1 MTTVRLGK
9 SELIVPKNGFGA
21 LPIQRITLAETV
33 HLLHKALDNGMYY
46 FDTARF
52 YTDSEEKLG
61 AAFADRRDKVIISTK
76 TGATRV
82 EDFWSQLETSLLL
95 LRTDYI
101 DLYLIHWPKLNP
113 QDLQWRQKIRD
124 TWRAME
130 ELYKEGKCR
139 AIGVCNFLP
148 HHLQVILDDCEIV
161 PMVDQLELHVGYL
174 QQYTLDFCRAHN
186 ILPQAWSPLGRMY
199 FSEEPCLQ
207 KMAKQ
212 YGRPVSQL
220 LLRFLNQSGIQII
233 PKSTHEDRMKDNMDI
248 FGFTINEED
257 MHFLSVLPQIFFSK
271 EFPDWAERG

>member
-1 MTTVRLGK
+1 MSYGVASEDFHLWTLPQDKTTEMVRHAFDLG
-9 SELIVPKNGFGA
+9 VNF
-21 LPIQRITLAETV
+21 
-33 HLLHKALDNGMYY
+33 
-46 FDTARF
+46 FDTANC
-52 YTDSEEKLG
+52 YSHGTSEEFLG
-61 AAFADRRDKVIISTK
+61 KALRDSGINRHDVVIASKVFYNE
-76 TGATRV
+76 GALSRQAIMREIDGTLQR
-82 EDFWSQLETSLLL
+82 LG
-95 LRTDYI
+95 TDYL